1 MRKWL
6 FYLITGRQREPRKD
20 WPVPALRQSA
30 RRDFLD
36 ALQELQHQAECL
48 GQPTPQKKEASS
60 RDD

>member
-6 FYLITGRQREPRKD
+6 FYLITGREREPRKD

-30 RRDFLD
+30 RDGFLH

-48 GQPTPQKKEASS
+48 GQPPQKKEASS

>member
-6 FYLITGRQREPRKD
+6 IYLLTGRQREPRKD

-30 RRDFLD
+30 RADFLH
-36 ALQELQHQAECL
+36 ALQELQQQAECL
-48 GQPTPQKKEASS
+48 GQPPHKKEASV